1 MANFDIMERYDVRF
15 PGYRIGDVIVAALNE
30 TAAIDFAMKITKM
43 PASARENAKIVY
55 HSAL

>member
-15 PGYRIGDVIVAALNE
+15 PGYKIGDVIVAALNE
-30 TAAIDFAMKITKM
+30 TAAIDFAMM
-43 PASARENAKIVY
+43 PASAREHAKIVY

>member
-1 MANFDIMERYDVRF
+1 MERYDVRF
-15 PGYRIGDVIVAALNE
+15 PGYKIGDVIVAALNE

-43 PASARENAKIVY
+43 PASAREHAKIVY